1 MISIC
6 SITLAKSLWGGASR
20 ISRMAT
26 EISPLQSIQDTLY
39 LAVRG
44 LDGWMALGT
53 PAQGGRGVGS
63 WLFDLHN
70 ELEQQEG
77 VCVQCVNFRF
87 RAWCS
92 GNVQGGDVNDGFVT
106 CKIPIRLD

>member
-1 MISIC
+1 MTI
-6 SITLAKSLWGGASR
+6 
-20 ISRMAT
+20 
-26 EISPLQSIQDTLY
+26 EISPLQSIADTLY

-44 LDGWMALGT
+44 LQGWMALGT
-53 PAQGGRGVGS
+53 PPQGGRGFGS
-63 WLFDLHN
+63 WLFDLHYV
-70 ELEQQEG
+70 LVQQEG

-92 GNVQGGDVNDGFVT
+92 GNVQGGDVDDGFVT